1 MTPHVLII
9 LSSIR
14 ENRQGEKVAH
24 WIHRLAS
31 RRRDFEAELVDL
43 KELALPLYQ
52 EAKHPSLME
61 HEYTDPEAK
70 AWVEKVEGADGFILV
85 TPEYNNGYPPSL
97 KNALDYV
104 YTGWNN
110 KPMACVSY
118 GGPGAGMRA
127 VAQLRQVAVELQ
139 MAPIRGEVNL
149 PFVARAFNELGE
161 PAEASHIKRADAMF
175 DQLVWWATALG
186 EARAKTQMVPSGR

>member
-1 MTPHVLII
+1 MNPHILII
-9 LSSIR
+9 LASIR
-14 ENRQGEKVAH
+14 ENRQGETVAR
-24 WIHRLAS
+24 WFHRLAS
-31 RRRDFEAELVDL
+31 RRKDFDAELVDL
-43 KELALPLYQ
+43 KEWSLPFYH
-52 EAKHPSLME
+52 EAKTPVAME
-61 HEYTDPEAK
+61 HEYTDPKAR

-85 TPEYNNGYPPSL
+85 TSEYNNGYPPTL

-118 GGPGAGMRA
+118 GGPGAGMRS

-139 MAPIRGEVNL
+139 MAPIRGEVNI

-161 PAEASHIKRADAMF
+161 PLEATHVKRADAMF
-175 DQLVWWATALG
+175 DQLVWWADALA
-186 EARAKTQMVPSGR
+186 EARQRTQPVPSGR